1 MRIPIFNLDKKTT
14 YKDEY
19 FKMIKILCSKCVSFN
34 NNDYTYFDFVNI
46 HLFNNWKYR
55 ETYLDCYEY
64 LEHIGVSL
72 NSKKITE
79 DAFLNFLEFILNIEL
94 LIENSKLYYDNT
106 KFSVKCKS
114 VIFHNIPIILDNSGY
129 ASYNI
134 DDKIII
140 TKKDIVYDEINDLV
154 PNDIYELLLSYT
166 SVNNNGIKMKKI
178 ILNKLFDYL
187 SKDADKYKSYN
198 TSIYNSIK
206 LIVNKMGIVKEI
218 DKKYSNLSNYKLKKY
233 YDDAFYMIV
242 YLINTEEVIK
252 YRDEIKKISKI
263 IVEDNGI

>member
-1 MRIPIFNLDKKTT
+1 MRIPIFNIDKKTS

-19 FKMIKILCSKCVSFN
+19 LKMMKILNTKCVSFN
-34 NNDYTYFDFVNI
+34 NNDYTYFDFVNN

-64 LEHIGVSL
+64 LEHIGVSI
-72 NSKKITE
+72 NNKKISE
-79 DAFLNFLEFILNIEL
+79 EAFYNFLEFILNIEL
-94 LIENSKLYYDNT
+94 LIENIKLYYDNT

-114 VIFHNIPIILDNSGY
+114 VIFHNIPIILEENGY

-140 TKKDIVYDEINDLV
+140 TKKDIVYDELKDLV
-154 PNDIYELLLSYT
+154 PSDIYELILSYT
-166 SVNNNGIKMKKI
+166 NINNNGIKMKKI

-187 SKDADKYKSYN
+187 NMDSDKYKSYN
-198 TSIYNSIK
+198 NSVFNSVK
-206 LIVNKMGIVKEI
+206 LIINKMGVAKEI
-218 DKKYSNLSNYKLKKY
+218 DKKYSNLSNYKLRKY
-233 YDDAFYMIV
+233 YDNAFYMIT
-242 YLINTEEVIK
+242 YLINTEDIIK

-263 IVEDNGI
+263 NIEDNGV